1 MDDSFKEK
9 LTDILKDRIS
19 ISEGTRANYARGEDA
34 YEPVLSQAVVFPE
47 SNEEV
52 SKILKLCNENKV
64 PVVPFGTGTSLEG
77 HAVGNEK
84 GITISLE
91 KMNKVLSV
99 NAADFDC
106 RVQANVTR
114 KQLNE
119 YLREDGVFFPI
130 DPGADAAL
138 GGMAACSASGTM
150 AVKYG
155 TMRTVV
161 TGLTVVLPNGEIIK
175 TGTRAKKSS
184 AGYNLTNLFI
194 GSEGT
199 LGIITEVHLRLSPI
213 PESIMSAVCHF
224 PDLESAVLTAQE
236 VIQYGVP
243 IARIEMLNKD
253 QMEISIKYSKLD
265 KAEPLPTLFFEFH
278 GSEPSNKESI
288 NIVEELSKNNGGS
301 DFKWAESL
309 EERNKL
315 WKARHEIY
323 YAVKSQGTN
332 VKIYATDV
340 CVPISKLVEC
350 IKFSENEI
358 QQHGLK
364 APMVGH
370 VGDGNFHVT
379 VIYDPSKEGEYE
391 IIRNF
396 SDKLIDKA
404 LELEG
409 TITGEHGIG
418 LQKKKYLLREHA
430 DNLPVMKAIAIASEE
445 DLATAKIFQKHAD
458 MLLFD
463 SKPPSGASR
472 PGGNALSFEWSLVAN
487 QDWRLPWMLAGG
499 IDVANL
505 SLAVEISGASA
516 IDVSSG
522 VEDSKGFKSPVKI
535 KELLYFAAT
544 L

>member
-1 MDDSFKEK
+1 MNDVLKQK
-9 LTDILKDRIS
+9 LTEILKDRIS
-19 ISEGTRANYARGEDA
+19 FSEGTRANYARGEDA
-34 YEPVLSQAVVFPE
+34 YEPVLSQAVVFPKN
-47 SNEEV
+47 NEEV
-52 SKILKLCNENKV
+52 SKILKLCNEHKV

-77 HAVGNEK
+77 HAVGNK
-84 GITISLE
+84 NGITISLE
-91 KMNKVLSV
+91 KMNKILSV
-99 NAADFDC
+99 NASDFDC

-138 GGMAACSASGTM
+138 GGMAVCSASGTM

-161 TGLTVVLPNGEIIK
+161 SGLTVVLANGDIIK

-236 VIQYGVP
+236 VIQYGIP

-253 QMEISIKYSKLD
+253 QMEISIKYSKLEN
-265 KAEPLPTLFFEFH
+265 AEPLPTLFFEFH
-278 GSEPSNKESI
+278 GSESANKEAI
-288 NIVEELSKNNGGS
+288 KIVEELSKNNGGS
-301 DFKWAESL
+301 DFKWAESI

-323 YAVKSQGTN
+323 YAVKAQGEN
-332 VKIYATDV
+332 VKIYATDI
-340 CVPISKLVEC
+340 CVPISNLVEC
-350 IKFSENEI
+350 IKFSEKEI

-379 VIYDPSKEGEYE
+379 VIYDPAKEGEYK
-391 IIRNF
+391 IIRDF

-418 LQKKKYLLREHA
+418 LQKKKYLLKEHP
-430 DNLPVMKAIAIASEE
+430 DNLPVMKSIKRSIDPNNIMNPGKVF
-445 DLATAKIFQKHAD
+445 DL
-458 MLLFD
+458 
-463 SKPPSGASR
+463 
-472 PGGNALSFEWSLVAN
+472 N
-487 QDWRLPWMLAGG
+487 
-499 IDVANL
+499 
-505 SLAVEISGASA
+505 
-516 IDVSSG
+516 
-522 VEDSKGFKSPVKI
+522 
-535 KELLYFAAT
+535 
-544 L
+544 

>member
-1 MDDSFKEK
+1 MNDTLKQK
-9 LTDILKDRIS
+9 LTEILNDRIS
-19 ISEGTRANYARGEDA
+19 FSEGTRANYARGEDA
-34 YEPVLSQAVVFPE
+34 YEPVLSQAVVFPKN
-47 SNEEV
+47 NEEV
-52 SKILKLCNENKV
+52 SKILKLCNEHKV

-77 HAVGNEK
+77 QAVGNK
-84 GITISLE
+84 NGITISLE

-138 GGMAACSASGTM
+138 GGMAVCSASGTM

-161 TGLTVVLPNGEIIK
+161 SGLTVVLANGDIIK

-236 VIQYGVP
+236 VIQYGIP

-253 QMEISIKYSKLD
+253 QMEISIKYSKLEN
-265 KAEPLPTLFFEFH
+265 AEPLPTLFFEFH
-278 GSEPSNKESI
+278 GSESANKEAI
-288 NIVEELSKNNGGS
+288 KIVEELSRNNGGS

-323 YAVKSQGTN
+323 YAVKAQGEN
-332 VKIYATDV
+332 VKIYATDI
-340 CVPISKLVEC
+340 CVPISNLVEC
-350 IKFSENEI
+350 IKFSEKEI

-379 VIYDPSKEGEYE
+379 VIYDPAKEGEYK
-391 IIRNF
+391 IIRDF

-418 LQKKKYLLREHA
+418 LQKKKYLLKEHP
-430 DNLPVMKAIAIASEE
+430 DNLPVMKSIKRSIDPNNIMNPGKVF
-445 DLATAKIFQKHAD
+445 DL
-458 MLLFD
+458 
-463 SKPPSGASR
+463 
-472 PGGNALSFEWSLVAN
+472 N
-487 QDWRLPWMLAGG
+487 
-499 IDVANL
+499 
-505 SLAVEISGASA
+505 
-516 IDVSSG
+516 
-522 VEDSKGFKSPVKI
+522 
-535 KELLYFAAT
+535 
-544 L
+544 